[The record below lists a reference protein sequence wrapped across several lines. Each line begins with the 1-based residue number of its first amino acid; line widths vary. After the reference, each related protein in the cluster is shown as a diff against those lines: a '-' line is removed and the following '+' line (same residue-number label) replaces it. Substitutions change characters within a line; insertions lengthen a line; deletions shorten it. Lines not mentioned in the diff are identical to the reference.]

1 MMKTLF
7 LSFFL
12 LLATS
17 TFLFAQP
24 ERIGAGLA
32 FANVLDFNGGETS
45 NPGLFLKTWIAL
57 DQKSKLHVVPSFTVF
72 NRYKFDPGQYVL
84 KVFTFHGDLDAQYV
98 VFTEKNIK
106 VIGFAG
112 GNFTYLTSTFEPY
125 FVGTPVTL
133 SDAKDWAVG
142 GNLGAALE
150 LRMSSHW
157 DFIVS
162 GKYKISKYPQ
172 FVISVSGAYFFR
184 DRSRS
189 YRR

>member
-7 LSFFL
+7 LSFLL

-17 TFLFAQP
+17 TLLLAQP

-32 FANVLDFNGGETS
+32 FANVVEFNSGETS

-57 DQKSKLHVVPSFTVF
+57 DRKSKLNLVPSFTVF
-72 NRYKFDPGQYVL
+72 NRYKFDPGQYIL
-84 KVFTFHGDLDAQYV
+84 KVFTFHADLDGQYE
-98 VFTEKNIK
+98 VFSEKNIK
-106 VIGFAG
+106 IIGFAG

-125 FVGTPVTL
+125 FVGTPVSL
-133 SDAKDWAVG
+133 DDATDWALG
-142 GNLGAALE
+142 GNIGAALE

-184 DRSRS
+184 DRQRT